1 MYNELG
7 EQKGHGEP
15 WLGKSTSTSYN
26 EFAEGCSKSNSISR
40 LEHFFK
46 PCILCNYKEKENQIK
61 SQTSS
66 FRAFFRVFFCTLI
79 IKYPLPKSQQ
89 TSRVSTVL
97 EVVVNLS
104 YSFIPLQKI
113 LQKGVDRPVENP
125 RKRIQNIKMAPN
137 ASNKFYWR
145 MRKEI
150 PLLVSVLRHGCI

>member
-1 MYNELG
+1 MVSHDLENPPQPPITNLLKVVVRATQYRGWNIFLS
-7 EQKGHGEP
+7 
-15 WLGKSTSTSYN
+15 LVSY
-26 EFAEGCSKSNSISR
+26 ATTKR
-40 LEHFFK
+40 K
-46 PCILCNYKEKENQIK
+46 KIK
-61 SQTSS
+61 SSLKLRVFGLFS
-66 FRAFFRVFFCTLI
+66 AFFFCTLI

-150 PLLVSVLRHGCI
+150 PLLVSVLRNGCI

>member
-1 MYNELG
+1 MVSHDLENPPQPPITNSLKVVVRATQYRGWNIFLS
-7 EQKGHGEP
+7 
-15 WLGKSTSTSYN
+15 LVSY
-26 EFAEGCSKSNSISR
+26 ATTKR
-40 LEHFFK
+40 K
-46 PCILCNYKEKENQIK
+46 KIK
-61 SQTSS
+61 SSLKLRVFGLFS
-66 FRAFFRVFFCTLI
+66 AFFFCTLI

-150 PLLVSVLRHGCI
+150 PLLVSVLCHGCI